1 MADLLYHFLNPMKLF
16 QAVASDF
23 MKSLWRRMGGG
34 KGRKMT
40 GGSATADQVEDQVE
54 DRRKSL
60 KQKLFQ
66 TIFYQKSCLLNV
78 TLNI

>member
-1 MADLLYHFLNPMKLF
+1 
-16 QAVASDF
+16 
-23 MKSLWRRMGGG
+23 MGGG

-40 GGSATADQVEDQVE
+40 GGSATADQVE

-66 TIFYQKSCLLNV
+66 TIFYQKSCPLNV